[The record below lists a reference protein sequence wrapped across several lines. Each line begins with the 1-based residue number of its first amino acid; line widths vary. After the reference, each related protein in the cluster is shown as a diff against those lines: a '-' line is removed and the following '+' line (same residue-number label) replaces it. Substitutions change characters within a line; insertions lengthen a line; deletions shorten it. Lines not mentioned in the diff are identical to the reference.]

1 MNLFDLSA
9 RLTLDSAQFDK
20 AVGKASKTGNSL
32 AKNITAKTI
41 AFGTMI
47 GNFATKSMSRIN
59 NYTTGIFKSA
69 YSAFADFEQL
79 EGGIATLFKK
89 DLDPAAFEY
98 VMARANDAYM
108 NAGVSAN
115 KYMESV
121 TAFSAS
127 LLQSTGGNTLEA
139 ATVAD
144 MAMQDMSD
152 NANKMGTNLESI
164 QNAYQ
169 GFAKQNYTMLDNLK
183 LGYGGTK
190 SEMERLLAD
199 AGKITGKKYDLNNLA
214 DVFEAIHAIQEQQGI
229 TGTTAEEAATTVA
242 GSTNMMKASW
252 ENLLI
257 SIGRGKDIKQASK
270 NFVKSFTTMM
280 KNAIPAAGKAL
291 KGIFEGLKEF
301 DFGDVFKTAKIE
313 IAKLIGVGN
322 PEDASWKDIASKI
335 YNNIKTG
342 IQNKVGTAK
351 VKLANWLGLTDDS
364 GNAVDDPSDTSW
376 FSIAGGIFEKIKTG
390 FATKRGE
397 AKVKLAQWLGLTDE
411 NGNPVDDADD
421 TSWSAIAQGIKEKL
435 QTELKTAK
443 TSIAEFLGIS
453 AEDIEG
459 ETSWGDIGKK
469 ILEKIT
475 EKISSKGN
483 FLKRLILGED
493 FTDKST
499 WTDVADKITGWMTE
513 AFADGGILN
522 TILGEGTDRLTA
534 IISFAGD
541 LLTGIA
547 TWISQ
552 NAPAFTTMLTTLI
565 TSLAD
570 ALSKAA
576 GPITTALIQILS
588 NPQLWEAIVNGLG
601 SIGEALSDAIF
612 GKDVTNAIKRFLNI
626 DIPGEISDINVDN
639 IGASWVGLM
648 NELFEDPSQE
658 GQLAA
663 KWNDFMARIFN
674 DSKIDPLKYND
685 FMDQFGYDNMKSA
698 FSSMSLSDFYSSLN
712 ESLKS
717 IKDGSDKIKELKGQ
731 ATDTAGEYR
740 IHFNI
745 ETDGEMPDV
754 SRTDRDDGF
763 HNAKGNWNVPYD
775 DFHARLHRG
784 EMVLTKSQ
792 ARQYKY
798 GQSGGVNYGAIG
810 RMIHDE
816 LKGINVYLGAE
827 KAGDVV
833 SKRVNRNITASRNIV
848 LKGMGG

>member
-47 GNFATKSMSRIN
+47 GNFATKSMSRITS
-59 NYTTGIFKSA
+59 YTTGIFKSA

-252 ENLLI
+252 ENLLT

-301 DFGDVFKTAKIE
+301 DFGDIFRTAKIE

-351 VKLANWLGLTDDS
+351 IKLANWLGLTDDS

-376 FSIAGGIFEKIKTG
+376 LSIGGGIFEKIK
-390 FATKRGE
+390 K
-397 AKVKLAQWLGLTDE
+397 GLK
-411 NGNPVDDADD
+411 N
-421 TSWSAIAQGIKEKL
+421 
-435 QTELKTAK
+435 AK

-453 AEDIEG
+453 TEDVEG
-459 ETSWGDIGKK
+459 ETSWGEIGKK

-483 FLKRLILGED
+483 FLKQLILGED

-588 NPQLWEAIVNGLG
+588 NPQLWEAIINGLG

-612 GKDVTNAIKRFLNI
+612 GKDVTNAIKRFFNI
-626 DIPGEISDINVDN
+626 DIPGEISDINIDN
-639 IGASWVGLM
+639 IGTSWFGLM
-648 NELFEDPSQE
+648 NELFADPSQE
-658 GQLAA
+658 GQLAG
-663 KWNDFMARIFN
+663 KWNDFMTRIFN

-717 IKDGSDKIKELKGQ
+717 IKDGSDKIKELKSQ